1 LTDFRTSGRSFV
13 EPVEHPAGTNE
24 RTTMPTSTAHAAFP
38 SRVLTIAL
46 TSAAPCEH
54 DWTADGG
61 YVFCHDC
68 GVGAAPAAPA
78 AGMGAA
84 ADPGRR

>member
-1 LTDFRTSGRSFV
+1 MSI
-13 EPVEHPAGTNE
+13 
-24 RTTMPTSTAHAAFP
+24 STAHGASP

-68 GVGAAPAAPA
+68 GVGATPAAPA
-78 AGMGAA
+78 GTKSA

>member
-1 LTDFRTSGRSFV
+1 MSIPTAQSASPSG
-13 EPVEHPAGTNE
+13 
-24 RTTMPTSTAHAAFP
+24 
-38 SRVLTIAL
+38 VLTIAL
-46 TSAAPCEH
+46 FAAAPCEH

-68 GVGAAPAAPA
+68 GVGATAAAPA
-78 AGMGAA
+78 GMISS